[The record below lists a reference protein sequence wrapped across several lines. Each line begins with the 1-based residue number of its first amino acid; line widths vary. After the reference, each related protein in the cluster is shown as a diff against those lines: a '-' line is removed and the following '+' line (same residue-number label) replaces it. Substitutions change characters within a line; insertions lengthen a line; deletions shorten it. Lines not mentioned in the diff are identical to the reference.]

1 MYTDPVGQTGRQRGG
16 WDKGPGGRRQNPN
29 RSRAESGTE
38 RQIQGLMGFGGQG
51 YSAVGSGLVTGSTV
65 GLSQG
70 GEVDEERLSGKWLNS
85 VCSDV

>member
-1 MYTDPVGQTGRQRGG
+1 
-16 WDKGPGGRRQNPN
+16 
-29 RSRAESGTE
+29 
-38 RQIQGLMGFGGQG
+38 MGFGGQG

-65 GLSQG
+65 GLSQD